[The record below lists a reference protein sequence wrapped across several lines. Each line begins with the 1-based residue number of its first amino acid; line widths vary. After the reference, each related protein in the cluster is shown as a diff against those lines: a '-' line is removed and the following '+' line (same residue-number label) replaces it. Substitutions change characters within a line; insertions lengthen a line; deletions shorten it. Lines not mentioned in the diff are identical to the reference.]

1 MFLANGGAAE
11 FLADPPPCGGP
22 LKVRSAETEMAYL
35 MVFLVAVA
43 VGAAVY
49 VVTIREAP
57 AGPVFSG
64 LGRGDAAALSE
75 GDAAVAASEQAGA
88 YVRVSAMRPDWQ
100 TRLTGF
106 LGLIVAV
113 VMGAVVIAVSL
124 YVAFSWL
131 AHFLGGIVSSGSSV
145 STPGP

>member
-1 MFLANGGAAE
+1 
-11 FLADPPPCGGP
+11 
-22 LKVRSAETEMAYL
+22 MAYV

-49 VVTIREAP
+49 VVGMREGSAAQGYP
-57 AGPVFSG
+57 GVAAAGAGASG
-64 LGRGDAAALSE
+64 GADAA
-75 GDAAVAASEQAGA
+75 GQAGA

-113 VMGAVVIAVSL
+113 VVGAVVLAVSL

-131 AHFLGGIVSSGSSV
+131 VHLLGGVASSSDRAL
-145 STPGP
+145 

>member
-1 MFLANGGAAE
+1 
-11 FLADPPPCGGP
+11 
-22 LKVRSAETEMAYL
+22 MAYM

-49 VVTIREAP
+49 VVTVREGLGARM
-57 AGPVFSG
+57 FSG
-64 LGRGDAAALSE
+64 LTGAEAGAPGGGDAAAA
-75 GDAAVAASEQAGA
+75 GQAGA

-113 VMGAVVIAVSL
+113 VVGAVVIAVSL

-131 AHFLGGIVSSGSSV
+131 AHLLGGVVSSGNSV
-145 STPGP
+145 SPPGS

>member
-1 MFLANGGAAE
+1 
-11 FLADPPPCGGP
+11 
-22 LKVRSAETEMAYL
+22 MAYM

-49 VVTIREAP
+49 VVTVREGLGARM
-57 AGPVFSG
+57 FSG
-64 LGRGDAAALSE
+64 LTGAEAGALGGGDAAA
-75 GDAAVAASEQAGA
+75 AAAGQAGA

-113 VMGAVVIAVSL
+113 VVGAVVIAVSL

-131 AHFLGGIVSSGSSV
+131 AHLLGGVVSSGNSV
-145 STPGP
+145 SPPGS